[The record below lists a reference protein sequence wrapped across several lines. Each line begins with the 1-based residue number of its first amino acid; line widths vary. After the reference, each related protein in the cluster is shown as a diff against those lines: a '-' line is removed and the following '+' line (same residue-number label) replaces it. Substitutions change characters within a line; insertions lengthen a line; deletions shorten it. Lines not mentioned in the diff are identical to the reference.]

1 MEWIWPQIKHTTAF
15 ICSSLYFVTNVRK
28 ALSVV
33 AEAAGFSR
41 APGRVVLGIEE
52 QHEPPALHRGGS
64 AKVTVLILQAE
75 GGEPVADPEGHS
87 IEMKRLN
94 PRQQAPCPGREN
106 QGREDS
112 LRHA

>member
-1 MEWIWPQIKHTTAF
+1 MAGGETAVADCV
-15 ICSSLYFVTNVRK
+15 ITADAPDLCIEGSK
-28 ALSVV
+28 ALCVV
-33 AEAAGFSR
+33 AEAAGFSCAAR
-41 APGRVVLGIEE
+41 CVVLGIEE
-52 QHEPPALHRGGS
+52 QHQPAALHRSGS
-64 AKVTVLILQAE
+64 AKVAVLILQAE

-106 QGREDS
+106 QGREET